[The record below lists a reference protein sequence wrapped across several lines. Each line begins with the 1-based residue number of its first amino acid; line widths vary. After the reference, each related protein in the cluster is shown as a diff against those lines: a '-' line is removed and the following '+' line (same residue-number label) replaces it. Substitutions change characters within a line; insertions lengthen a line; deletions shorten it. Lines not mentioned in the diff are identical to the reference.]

1 MRGHLFAPGSK
12 TDDGTVIDSDQKS
25 IAMMRE
31 YAANDEATRRQLA
44 QERMEQAEEDF
55 NDVPTDEPND
65 DWQSDL
71 NVDKQGKV
79 KDTLGNLALILR
91 NDPRLKDIFRPTT
104 S

>member
-1 MRGHLFAPGSK
+1 
-12 TDDGTVIDSDQKS
+12 
-25 IAMMRE
+25 MMRE
-31 YAANDEATRRQLA
+31 YAASDEATRRQLA

-55 NDVPTDEPND
+55 NDTPTDEPND

-91 NDPRLKDIFRPTT
+91 NDPRLKDISYNIHR
-104 S
+104 SGIDI